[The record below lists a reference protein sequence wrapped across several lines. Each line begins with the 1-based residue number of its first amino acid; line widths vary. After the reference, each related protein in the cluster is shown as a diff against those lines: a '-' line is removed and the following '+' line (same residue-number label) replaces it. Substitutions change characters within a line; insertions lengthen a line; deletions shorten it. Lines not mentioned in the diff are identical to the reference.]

1 MTGLSETLRIAKA
14 ENFHLI
20 PIRKGEKRPLRKN
33 WDKERLELDMVKWY
47 IKKGFNLGVVG
58 GIQSMKDGYKLAIAD
73 FDRQP
78 LQKISDDIEYFRAFQ
93 TLVAFTPRGFH
104 TYWRTNSY
112 KLPPFLTEVHRS
124 PWTSQA
130 EVDNVRFSSMYVLI
144 PPSKVGYCECGH
156 SLDKHDSIQTDSCS
170 KIDCSCTKYELKE
183 IKSYWWLDSGNQII
197 RKI

>member
-1 MTGLSETLRIAKA
+1 MSGLSETLRIAKA

-20 PIRKGEKRPLRKN
+20 PIRKNEKRPLRKN

-47 IKKGFNLGVVG
+47 IKKEFNLGVVG

-73 FDRQP
+73 FDSR
-78 LQKISDDIEYFRAFQ
+78 IGGDYIEYYRSFQ

-104 TYWRTNSY
+104 AYFRTNNR
-112 KLPPFLTEVHRS
+112 KLQSPFLNEVHRS

-130 EVDNVRFSSMYVLI
+130 EVDNVRFSSMYVLL

-156 SLDKHDSIQTDSCS
+156 SLDKHDSIQTDSCG
-170 KIDCSCTKYELKE
+170 KIDCSCSKYELKE
-183 IKSYWWLDSGNQII
+183 TKSYWWLDSGNQGI